1 MDFVK
6 IAKSVL
12 CMVYISSIEDN
23 FNKSSFTLD
32 DRYLIIG
39 QNFQYTSILT
49 EKTKWIKYLF
59 PISSNYNTFTNW
71 DN

>member
-49 EKTKWIKYLF
+49 EKTK
-59 PISSNYNTFTNW
+59 
-71 DN
+71 

>member
-32 DRYLIIG
+32 DRYLIIA
-39 QNFQYTSILT
+39 QNIQYASILT
-49 EKTKWIKYLF
+49 DKTKGIKYLF
-59 PISSNYNTFTNW
+59 PISSNYNTFTN
-71 DN
+71 